1 MYSVAKLSA
10 WSVGDW
16 SRARILFRLAAS
28 LFHALTS
35 LSPADASLFSSGAS
49 LFPITGGSIPIAEPK
64 FIILPSVRFPPA
76 SRGEPRRAP
85 TRFPLHAGGTL
96 RRGFSS
102 TRVFVRYAEAIGIT
116 SSPSHR
122 VSEGRRCSR
131 SWELVSCQIRCD
143 GSLGCIQY
151 ACGKNAQTS
160 AAAIRRARM
169 VVSNPMGFCRV
180 RTTLFS
186 HRRDS
191 K

>member
-1 MYSVAKLSA
+1 VWLNCRR
-10 WSVGDW
+10 VVRG
-16 SRARILFRLAAS
+16 
-28 LFHALTS
+28 TGV
-35 LSPADASLFSSGAS
+35 SPTWVHRVQGVCTFCCPHPQL
-49 LFPITGGSIPIAEPK
+49 IPIAEPK
-64 FIILPSVRFPPA
+64 FTKNAVDDPLLQVPPA
-76 SRGEPRRAP
+76 SRGNLPYTVPPACRGNQAH
-85 TRFPLHAGGTL
+85 RFPLPAGGTL

-122 VSEGRRCSR
+122 VGEGRRCSR